1 MIPQWS
7 WLFPTGLSASDI
19 ARGSILC
26 VFAYWGWDACLPT
39 SEETKDPHK
48 NPGKAAV
55 LATILV
61 LGTYVLVSYA
71 IQAFA
76 GFGTTGIGLNNPQ
89 NANDTLRILGEP
101 VVGSGVAVVLL
112 LAISSSSLASVLTCL
127 APTARSMLAMGVYR
141 ALPQPFAKVHR
152 RYQTRGS
159 APSWWLS
166 GCDISGDGAGRPELV
181 GGHGGLAGAGDRLVL
196 RHHSL
201 CVCLDLPA
209 HAADLGRDFWLRGA
223 LPFVGAVA
231 ITWVFVQ
238 SAIDMYAPDYGKT
251 HFGPVGGVFVMG
263 WACWCWASRS
273 RR

>member
-1 MIPQWS
+1 
-7 WLFPTGLSASDI
+7 
-19 ARGSILC
+19 LC
-26 VFAYWGWDACLPT
+26 VFPYWGWDACLPI

-89 NANDTLRILGEP
+89 NANDTLSILGEP
-101 VVGSGVAVVLL
+101 VVGSGLAVVLL

-127 APTARSMLAMGVYR
+127 APTARSMLAMAVYR

-152 RYQTRGS
+152 CYQTPWFGTLVVPPESRWPCRWTSTAPLGRLGRSVQHRPLGSESRGRPRALRLVGS
-159 APSWWLS
+159 APS
-166 GCDISGDGAGRPELV
+166 
-181 GGHGGLAGAGDRLVL
+181 L
-196 RHHSL
+196 RSEPTR
-201 CVCLDLPA
+201 CP
-209 HAADLGRDFWLRGA
+209 GA
-223 LPFVGAVA
+223 LRDVSASRRPSVAVECQGAV
-231 ITWVFVQ
+231 
-238 SAIDMYAPDYGKT
+238 P
-251 HFGPVGGVFVMG
+251 GPLP
-263 WACWCWASRS
+263 